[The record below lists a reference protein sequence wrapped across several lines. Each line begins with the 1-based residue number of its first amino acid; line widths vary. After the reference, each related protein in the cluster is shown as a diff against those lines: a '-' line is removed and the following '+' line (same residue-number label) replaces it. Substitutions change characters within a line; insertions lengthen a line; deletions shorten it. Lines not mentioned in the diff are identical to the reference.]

1 MVPGGWKW
9 IDEDHCRIMT
19 ESDEWLERKN
29 HSNSAIY
36 QQNEVTWGF
45 RVDFFGHLAQSQTH
59 YHQSF
64 LPCGLWDHCP
74 SCGLILQQPVAIVF
88 CLVACEII
96 AHFVASFSSNQVPGM
111 PMPNHWP
118 SGVAAQSNNPNFLD
132 LINAV
137 WLFVCFGFQNDWL
150 LIGYN
155 ARFPNRVPG
164 SLVAFGIP
172 FFLRVDSAKMN
183 DKNKCQNE
191 VAALSFDNVEGGQFQ
206 LQFAKPSWHSRT
218 QSGTFKLGYFAPVL
232 ANADI

>member
-29 HSNSAIY
+29 HSNSAISAEWS
-36 QQNEVTWGF
+36 NVRISRRFLWPSR
-45 RVDFFGHLAQSQTH
+45 RVADSLPSILFALWLVRSLPILWPHSPAASGHL
-59 YHQSF
+59 
-64 LPCGLWDHCP
+64 
-74 SCGLILQQPVAIVF
+74 F

-96 AHFVASFSSNQVPGM
+96 AHFVASFSSSQVPGM

-118 SGVAAQSNNPNFLD
+118 SGVAAQSSNPNFLD